1 MVVKD
6 IIFFNRAP
14 FNSLHLTFEENTIT
28 VLTAVNGK
36 GKTTILSY
44 IMDAW
49 VEMTRKAYPQSYKG
63 KEDDYYRLSAGIYL
77 INASAPSFVYI
88 RFMHENKPY
97 DYLDYRNGLPE
108 NVYEENVPLEDKI
121 KYNDI
126 KNRIDK
132 EQSAKIVDGRL
143 KTDIIKQIFDSHV
156 MTYMPSYRSEIPNY
170 LNDAYKTKW
179 EHDMSMKYS
188 GYMQNP
194 LEVSEGMPQ
203 FANWLLDLLL
213 DYALYDKEK
222 SGPGPIP
229 ENVVWKNVNDI
240 LRKALISKHPDED
253 IRFGAKRRGSGAERI
268 SILRKSD
275 GRQLYPSIFGLSTG
289 EQSMLMMFGEIIRQ
303 ADKLHNNIPIE
314 MIEGIVLIDEID
326 KNLHLRLQKEEL
338 PVLMQLFPKVQFIV
352 TSHSP
357 FLNMG
362 LADKASDRTYIVDL
376 DNGGVITTPTNNEVY
391 QDTYEMFLNE
401 RNHFAEEYEKVNAKL
416 KQLERPVVITEGK
429 TDIKHILKAME
440 MLGIERQFDVISES
454 DQPDGDGS
462 LKNILDNLSKIKQ
475 NRKVIGIFDSDKD
488 SIVKEIN
495 DPYKFYGNN
504 VYAMRIKCPQFRI
517 DQGRTAI
524 SIEYMYSDDEIHSVL
539 PNKCQL
545 FFGNEFKIDSTRRH
559 QTNNELRLAL
569 PDGCGKDKIIENNG
583 KQAVFD
589 NNDNNYLAKKEDF
602 ANAVAKGD
610 IAISAQSW
618 ENFRQTIDMINQIIN
633 L

>member
-1 MVVKD
+1 MYVKD
-6 IIFFNRAP
+6 IIFYNRAP
-14 FNSLHLTFEENTIT
+14 FDSLHLTFEENAIT

-49 VEMTRKAYPQSYKG
+49 VEMTRRAYPQSYKG
-63 KEDDYYRLSAGIYL
+63 KEDDYYRISADIHL
-77 INASAPSFVYI
+77 IDASAPSFVYI
-88 RFMHENKPY
+88 RFMHEHKPY
-97 DYLDYRNGLPE
+97 DYLDYRNGLLK
-108 NVYEENVPLEDKI
+108 NIYEENVTFEDKI
-121 KYNDI
+121 KYSDI
-126 KNRIDK
+126 KNRID
-132 EQSAKIVDGRL
+132 QNPSAKIVDDRL
-143 KTDIIKQIFDSHV
+143 KTDAIKQIFDSHV

-179 EHDMSMKYS
+179 EHDMSMKFS
-188 GYMQNP
+188 GYLRNP
-194 LEVSEGMPQ
+194 LEVSEGMPK

-229 ENVVWKNVNDI
+229 ENVVWGNVNVI

-253 IRFGAKRRGSGAERI
+253 IRFGAGRRGSGAERI

-275 GRQLYPSIFGLSTG
+275 GMQIYPSIFGLSTG

-303 ADKLHNNIPIE
+303 ADVLHNNIKLADVV
-314 MIEGIVLIDEID
+314 GVVLIDEID
-326 KNLHLRLQKEEL
+326 KNLHLRLQKEVL
-338 PVLMQLFPKVQFIV
+338 PELMQLFPKVQFIV

-362 LADKASDRTYIVDL
+362 LADQASDRAHIFDL

-391 QDTYEMFLNE
+391 QDTYELFLNE

-416 KQLERPVVITEGK
+416 KQLVRPVVITEGK

-440 MLGIERQFDVISES
+440 KLGIERKFDILDEAE
-454 DQPDGDGS
+454 QPDGEGELS
-462 LKNILDNLSKIKQ
+462 QIIKNLKLIKQ
-475 NRKVIGIFDSDKD
+475 SRKVIAVFDRDTNGTKD
-488 SIVKEIN
+488 IV
-495 DPYKFYGNN
+495 DPYKDYGNN
-504 VYAMRIKCPQFRI
+504 VYALRIKCPQNRV
-517 DQGRTAI
+517 DEGRTAI

-545 FFGNEFKIDSTRRH
+545 FFGNEFKTDSTRRH
-559 QTNNELRLAL
+559 LVNNELRLSL
-569 PDGCGKDKIIENNG
+569 PDGCGKDKIVENNG
-583 KQAVFD
+583 SQAVFD
-589 NNDNNYLAKKEDF
+589 NDDNNHLAKKNDF
-602 ANAVAKGD
+602 AD
-610 IAISAQSW
+610 AIVKEKIEISQQSW
-618 ENFRQTIDMINQIIN
+618 ENFRPTIDVINQIIN